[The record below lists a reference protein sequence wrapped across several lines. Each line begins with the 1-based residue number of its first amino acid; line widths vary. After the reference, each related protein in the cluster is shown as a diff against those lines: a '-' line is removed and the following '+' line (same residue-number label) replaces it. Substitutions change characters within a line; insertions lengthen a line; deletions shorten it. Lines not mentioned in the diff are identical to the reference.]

1 MVRGLP
7 GPIIESMSSP
17 PQPASPSDFGP
28 SDAPARAEVLALI
41 GPAPAPEL
49 LVDYLHRLNDHWGGL
64 HPQHLAALAEEL
76 QLPPQRLADIV
87 RASPAFTLIP
97 AGSAPAALTLRVC
110 RGLACRMA
118 GSAQLEAALPALLG
132 PDVRVTGA
140 PCLGRCGDAPAVLVG
155 QVAVP
160 QATSEQVLNVL
171 LQEQERE
178 PGEMGLAHGPDDFI
192 GYDAYRAHGGYALAA
207 AVVNSEEPV
216 DTVLQALEA
225 SGLREPGGIGGESA
239 PVAAQWQA
247 VREGAAPRL
256 LVLNV
261 GTAEMGGSVDRDW
274 LERDPHRV
282 LEGLLIAGQVV
293 GAEAVVIGLRDEFHD
308 ARALLQA
315 ELALLHAHPPCPLPH
330 IVVRRLAGGYVAG
343 ESTALFESLQGRPAL
358 PRVRPPDPWRQGL
371 HGRPTLV
378 TSVATLSWL
387 RDLVADVDKRRA
399 AAVANGA
406 AWFLGHGRHAH
417 QGLRAFSVSGRV
429 RRPGVRLAP
438 AGITLHELI
447 EEHCGGMLEGH
458 ELYAWVAGGASGG
471 ILPARLGNVPLDH
484 DTLQRYGASLA
495 GGEIVVLSQHDR
507 ARDAALV
514 LMQWLA
520 GESCGQCTPCRLG
533 TARAAELMN
542 AAHWDL
548 RQLEDLNQMMADTAR
563 CGLGRNAPN
572 ALHCVQRYFA
582 HELG

>member
-1 MVRGLP
+1 
-7 GPIIESMSSP
+7 MSSP
-17 PQPASPSDFGP
+17 PQPAPASDFGP
-28 SDAPARAEVLALI
+28 SDASARAEVLGLI
-41 GPAPAPEL
+41 GAAPAPEL

-64 HPQHLAALAEEL
+64 HPQHLSALAEEL
-76 QLPPQRLADIV
+76 DLPPQRLADV
-87 RASPAFTLIP
+87 LRASPAFSVIA
-97 AGSAPAALTLRVC
+97 AGHAPAALTVRVC
-110 RGLACRMA
+110 GGLACRLA
-118 GSAQLEAALPALLG
+118 GSAPLQAALPALLG
-132 PDVRVTGA
+132 PEVRVAAT

-160 QATSEQVLNVL
+160 QATSEQVLNTL

-178 PGEMGLAHGPDDFI
+178 PGEMGRAHGPDDFI
-192 GYDAYRAHGGYALAA
+192 GYDAYRAHGGYSLAA
-207 AVVNSEEPV
+207 AIVNSEEPA

-225 SGLREPGGIGGESA
+225 SGLREPGGLGGESLPA
-239 PVAAQWQA
+239 AAQWQA

-261 GTAEMGGSVDRDW
+261 GTAELGGSVDRDW

-282 LEGLLIAGQVV
+282 LEGLLIAAQVV
-293 GAEAVVIGLRDEFHD
+293 GAEAVVIALRDEFHD
-308 ARALLQA
+308 ARALLEA
-315 ELALLHAHPPCPLPH
+315 ELAALQAHPPCPLPH
-330 IVVRRLAGGYVAG
+330 IVLRRLAGGYVAG
-343 ESTALFESLQGRPAL
+343 ETTALFESLQGRPAL
-358 PRVRPPDPWRQGL
+358 PRLAPADPVRQGL

-378 TSVATLSWL
+378 TSVSTLYGL
-387 RDLVADVDKRRA
+387 RELVEK
-399 AAVANGA
+399 GA
-406 AWFLGHGRHAH
+406 EWFLGHGRHGH

-429 RRPGVRLAP
+429 RRPGVKLAP

-458 ELYAWVAGGASGG
+458 ELYAWVAGGGAGG

-495 GGEIVVLSQHDR
+495 GGEIVVLGQHDR
-507 ARDAALV
+507 ARDAASA
-514 LMQWLA
+514 MMRWLA

-533 TARAAELMN
+533 TARAAELME
-542 AAHWDL
+542 AGRWDL